1 MSKLDTTEF
10 APAVLRSL
18 AVLVPS
24 GMTQADLAL
33 ELGLSAHMQMSDTE
47 VDEAIADMWSIRQA
61 VLEAG
66 EMDASIEPI
75 PFGGRSQPTDL
86 LHLAIYLGALVERAA
101 AHQGCDAGAI
111 VARSLRRPVL
121 HQVRRSVPDV
131 RELRSS

>member
-1 MSKLDTTEF
+1 VSKLDTTEF

-86 LHLAIYLGALVERAA
+86 LHLAIYLRDLVDRAA
-101 AHQGCDAGAI
+101 AHQGCDVEAI
-111 VARSLRRPVL
+111 VAGALSRPVL
-121 HQVRRSVPDV
+121 WQVRRAVPDV
-131 RELRSS
+131 RQLRSS